1 MTTVPSA
8 IRAVFLAALQPLSK
22 HAAALPDPLPVGG
35 RAIRLSDP
43 SATGSREEIRVLA
56 GQDGAGDGAGAAFYL
71 DYFRV
76 KSDISAHG
84 RIHEDGRVEK
94 LEGYEGQFGIA
105 VFPSAADTERE
116 KKRVADHNARV
127 RELLRKKGFE
137 S

>member
-1 MTTVPSA
+1 MTTVPPA
-8 IRAVFLAALQPLSK
+8 IRAAFLAALQPLSK

-56 GQDGAGDGAGAAFYL
+56 GQTGDGDGAKFYL

-76 KSDISAHG
+76 KSDVSVHG

-94 LEGYEGQFGIA
+94 LENYEGQFGIT
-105 VFPSAADTERE
+105 VFPNPADTERE
-116 KKRVADHNARV
+116 KQRVADHNTRV
-127 RELLRKKGFE
+127 RAVLRQKGFE